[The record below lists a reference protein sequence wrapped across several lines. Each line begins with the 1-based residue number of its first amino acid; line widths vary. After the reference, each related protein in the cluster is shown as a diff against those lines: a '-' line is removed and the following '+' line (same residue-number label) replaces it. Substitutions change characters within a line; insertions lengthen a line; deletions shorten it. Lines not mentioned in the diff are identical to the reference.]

1 MAAATPPGANPGVTA
16 EMAYDLPCT
25 EATLY
30 QLLRRHVYAVT
41 PTSRDATLKP
51 PVHVPLKTND
61 VWSHLYN
68 HNRTVVLEMWDAYV
82 RPRLADGHVVLEGP
96 EGVDPLH
103 AITGLFAVA
112 TQLVLMSHA
121 MGMPLTVGV
130 LSPNVG
136 LPVARMCMRHAL
148 RQIGGP
154 PRRPGEADLSAA
166 GVAGAFAKLPV
177 MQIPTAPA
185 APPPAAQP

>member
-1 MAAATPPGANPGVTA
+1 MATATPPGANPGVTA

-25 EATLY
+25 ESTLF

-41 PTSRDATLKP
+41 ANHDETLKP
-51 PVHVPLKTND
+51 PVRLPLRTND

-82 RPRLADGHVVLEGP
+82 RPHLADGHVVLEGP

-112 TQLVLMSHA
+112 AQLVLMSHA

-148 RQIGGP
+148 RLIGGP
-154 PRRPGEADLSAA
+154 PRRPGEGDLSAA
-166 GVAGAFAKLPV
+166 GVAGTFAKLPV
-177 MQIPTAPA
+177 MQIPTAP
-185 APPPAAQP
+185 PAAQP